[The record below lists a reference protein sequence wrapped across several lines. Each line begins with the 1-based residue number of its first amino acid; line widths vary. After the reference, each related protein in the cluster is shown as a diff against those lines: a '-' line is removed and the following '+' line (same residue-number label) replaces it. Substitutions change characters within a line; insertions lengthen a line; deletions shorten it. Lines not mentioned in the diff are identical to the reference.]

1 MTSDLQIGTTRVRN
15 GRVWRLYE
23 IELEGE
29 KWEDIGPA
37 PLTPPAEQPAPD
49 VRRFRHKTR
58 GTTYT
63 LLGHGKAQC
72 SPSGLLDD
80 ENVVIYRGDDGSLWA
95 RRYAEFWDG
104 RFEEIEGQP
113 APDVRE
119 GVYNAIVGWQL
130 DHGLL
135 VADEAG
141 ESAHKLTDAIL
152 ALIEMERAKVPYQE
166 LSDLHTIKGWLHG
179 LASAPDLNDVVADGG
194 ITSGMVYQQEATNFA
209 GCVGRIL
216 AALSDGG
223 E

>member
-1 MTSDLQIGTTRVRN
+1 MTSDPQIGTTRVRN

-37 PLTPPAEQPAPD
+37 PLTLPAEQPAPD
-49 VRRFRHKTR
+49 VREGIARIVDPEAMNAGFDPDR
-58 GTTYT
+58 GAVQNDIDRDQ
-63 LLGHGKAQC
+63 KA
-72 SPSGLLDD
+72 
-80 ENVVIYRGDDGSLWA
+80 
-95 RRYAEFWDG
+95 
-104 RFEEIEGQP
+104 
-113 APDVRE
+113 
-119 GVYNAIVGWQL
+119 AI
-130 DHGLL
+130 
-135 VADEAG
+135 AKAN
-141 ESAHKLTDAIL
+141 AIL